1 MTHIAVV
8 EDDPLCRAQILEYL
22 DRYSKESGEEFRIV
36 SFEDGDGVLNGYR
49 AQYDVILMDIQMK
62 FVDGMTAAREIRALD
77 DQVLIIF
84 ITSLASYAV
93 KGYEVDA
100 LDYVIK
106 PVTYPAFAK
115 SMGRATVRLR
125 RRRQRY
131 LSIRNKNGAQRVDC
145 ARVYY
150 IEVDG
155 HNLYYHTADGVLTGT
170 GTMKEVEDSL
180 AGSWFFR
187 CGKGLLVNL
196 EHVDGVSD
204 GDAVVHGMTVQ
215 VSRSKRKEFLT
226 AFNRYINEVGQ

>member
-1 MTHIAVV
+1 MIHVALV
-8 EDDPLCRAQILEYL
+8 EDDPHCRAQVLDYLE
-22 DRYSKESGEEFRIV
+22 RYSKESGAQFKTA
-36 SFEDGDGVLNGYR
+36 SFEDGDGIISGYR
-49 AQYDVILMDIQMK
+49 AQYDIILMDIQMK
-62 FVDGMTAAREIRALD
+62 FVDGMTAAREIRERD

-84 ITSLASYAV
+84 LTSLASYAV

-100 LDYVIK
+100 LDYVVK
-106 PVTYPAFAK
+106 PVSYPAFAR
-115 SMGRATVRLR
+115 SMGRAVARLR
-125 RRRQRY
+125 RRKRRY
-131 LSIRNKNGAQRVDC
+131 VLIGGKSDAQRVDC
-145 ARVYY
+145 ARIYY

-155 HNLYYHTADGVLTGT
+155 HNLRYHTADGELAGT

-196 EHVDGVSD
+196 EHVDGISG
-204 GDAVVHGMTVQ
+204 GDALVHGETVQ